1 MVLNMYITTNLLSG
15 LSDGLMCYKTDKL
28 ASVEIASALH
38 SSGRD
43 LNEYVLKNVGTFDNE
58 TLEINPF
65 SCPSVVSWDCRR
77 FAEVK
82 ADAPIE
88 KVSADIADIN

>member
-1 MVLNMYITTNLLSG
+1 MVLGMYVTTNILSG
-15 LSDGLMCYKTDKL
+15 LSDGIMCYKTDKL
-28 ASVEIASALH
+28 ASVEIANVLH

-43 LNEYVLKNVGTFDNE
+43 LGEYVLKNVGTFDNE
-58 TLEINPF
+58 TLEIK
-65 SCPSVVSWDCRR
+65 PSASSAVVSWDCRR

-82 ADAPIE
+82 TDAPIE

>member
-1 MVLNMYITTNLLSG
+1 MILNMYVTTNMLSS
-15 LSDGLMCYKTDKL
+15 LSDGIMCYKTDRL
-28 ASVEIASALH
+28 ASVEVANALH

-58 TLEINPF
+58 TLEISP
-65 SCPSVVSWDCRR
+65 SACPSVVSWDCRR

-88 KVSADIADIN
+88 KVSSDIAEIN

>member
-15 LSDGLMCYKTDKL
+15 LSDGIMCYKTDKL
-28 ASVEIASALH
+28 ASVEIANALH
-38 SSGRD
+38 STGRD
-43 LNEYVLKNVGTFDNE
+43 LGEFVLKNVGTFDNE
-58 TLEINPF
+58 TLEITLSACPF
-65 SCPSVVSWDCRR
+65 VVSWDCRR

-82 ADAPIE
+82 TDAPIE